1 MLGTGKV
8 PLVAA
13 ERELWE
19 YGLETLTGI
28 VEYMGGS
35 AREVAIKRIDA
46 ALEHVRAIEP
56 EIKGNWG
63 AYDLERIH
71 QIWLDALRR
80 KRAED

>member
-1 MLGTGKV
+1 
-8 PLVAA
+8 
-13 ERELWE
+13 
-19 YGLETLTGI
+19 
-28 VEYMGGS
+28 MGGS

-71 QIWLDALRR
+71 QICARRAATQTGRGLNSEAAMEQEQGFVLSEEMRLLR
-80 KRAED
+80 